1 VQARVVAGP
10 RFRYRTWVTTDLR
23 RTPLFSEHLALGARI
38 VPFAGWEMPIQ
49 YSGIVSE
56 HLAVRSRAGLF
67 DISHMGTLRVR
78 GPGAVQGV
86 DRLITADIASLA
98 PGQAR
103 YACCCH
109 EGGGILD
116 DLIVYRV
123 APDSVLV
130 VCNASNRPKIAAH
143 FARQMSEGA
152 KAEDVS
158 DEHAMLALQG
168 PRALEVL
175 ARAGASLDVGACVP
189 SFGCADVTVGG
200 IACLVART
208 GYTGEDG
215 VEILCASDE
224 GLRLWRCLLDA
235 GGPLGLLP
243 AGLGARDTLRLEAR
257 LSLYGHELDE
267 SIHPFEAGLG
277 WTVHLHKPDFVGK
290 VALTEIHG
298 RPLERILVAFEVVA
312 RAVARH
318 GYPLL
323 AEDGRPVGV
332 CTSGGPS
339 PTLGKNIGLGYLPVS
354 MSAPGTHFL
363 VDCRGKPAPAAVVR
377 APFYRRPRPS

>member
-1 VQARVVAGP
+1 
-10 RFRYRTWVTTDLR
+10 VTTDLR

-49 YSGIVSE
+49 YSGIVAE
-56 HLAVRSRAGLF
+56 HQAVRSRAGLF

-86 DRLITADIASLA
+86 DRLITADAASLA

-109 EGGGILD
+109 PGGGILD

-130 VCNASNRPKIAAH
+130 VCNASNRAKIAAH
-143 FARQMSEGA
+143 FTRQVSEGA

-158 DEHAMLALQG
+158 DEHVMLALQG

-175 ARAGASLDVGACVP
+175 ARAGASLDVGASVP

-200 IACLVART
+200 ISCLVART

-215 VEILCASDE
+215 VEFLCVRDD
-224 GLRLWRCLLDA
+224 GVGLWRGLLDA

-277 WTVHLHKPDFVGK
+277 WTVHLHKPDFMGK
-290 VALTEIHG
+290 AALTEIHQ
-298 RPLERILVAFEVVA
+298 RPLGRILVAFEVVD
-312 RAVARH
+312 RAVGRH

-363 VDCRGKPAPAAVVR
+363 VDCRGKPARAVVVR